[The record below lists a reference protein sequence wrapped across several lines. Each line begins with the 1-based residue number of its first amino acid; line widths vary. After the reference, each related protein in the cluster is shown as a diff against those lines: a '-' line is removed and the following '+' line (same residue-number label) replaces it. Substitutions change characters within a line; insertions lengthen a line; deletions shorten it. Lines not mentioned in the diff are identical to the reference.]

1 MALGIFIA
9 LLMKAGGYLVE
20 PIGRRLRYVF
30 HYSRN
35 VENFRKEVEK
45 LGDMRDGTLQSL
57 NAATRN
63 GEEIKINIHKWLAK
77 VDGVL
82 AEAEGLDDEIAS
94 DKRCFGGWSADWS
107 SRYKLGKEA
116 AMKTANIMELQ
127 GDAQFVNISF
137 HVPPPSI
144 VFNNDLLT
152 FESSE
157 STIDEIMEALHD
169 NKCDIV
175 VVYGMGGLGKTTLV
189 KEVGKRAKKLKLFD
203 QVVMAVVSQTPDLRK
218 IQGQLGDM
226 LGIQFREE
234 TESGRADRLFA
245 SLKYEKSILVI
256 LDDIWKSIKLAD
268 IGIPQGEE
276 HKGCKIILTTRGA
289 NACNAMGVNMKKIPV
304 GFLSSEES
312 WDLFRKYVGPVIDTS
327 TLNDVAT
334 EVARECQGL
343 PLALVTVGRALRDKS
358 LEGWKAALQRLKR
371 SKSVNVDDTED
382 VFSCLKLSYEYLGDD
397 ETKFCFLLC
406 CLFPEDYDIQIEGLA
421 RFAMGKRLFSDVD
434 TMEEARRQTH
444 EIIMHL
450 KASCL
455 LLDSDKEGCVKM
467 HDMVRDLAIG
477 IASRGNITFLVRA
490 GLGLK
495 EWPNMETFEDSM
507 CISLMTSDIKKLPVG
522 LKCPKLQM
530 LLLGDN
536 EGIEEFPE
544 AFLRGMP
551 ELRVLDL
558 SERVGFRSLLPV
570 SSFSVNMSVLPSILS
585 VLPSILTLPHSRPF
599 LEHLRTLHLDRC
611 KLGNISIL
619 GKLKM
624 LEILSFFGSD
634 IEILPRE
641 IGELSNLRLLD
652 LTFCQYLRT
661 VPANVISRLS
671 RLEELYMG
679 CTFKRW
685 ALKGTGQERSIACLS
700 ELVSL
705 PRLTILCVELRHVAC
720 FPNDLLLHNL
730 HKFEVTIGFQD
741 SVKCYPNSKS
751 LYLKEIE
758 TAIPIEVKT
767 IIQLTEELTLFCA
780 KEINIVPD
788 ISSCGLNDLKYLKI
802 VSCDSMFSLINANE
816 ESPPVI
822 FAALE
827 ELHLLHLDNIRALCR
842 GSLQTPSLRK
852 LRILTV
858 ERCNFYVSFLP
869 FELLNNLQSL
879 EEVTIERCE
888 NVTICFF
895 LPRLRTEKLLGNEEH
910 LPLSTLKRLRLVA
923 LRSLLWLWHTKQPL
937 ASLQNLTVVEI
948 IECGGLRYL
957 FPHSIAQSLQQLEF
971 LKIKECSSLERI
983 VAKAEEGNPK
993 DCAQAVGFPNLKI
1006 VQVEGCRNLR
1016 SLLPVTTVRS
1026 LQQLNKITIIKC
1038 ELLVEIISHVQEGED
1053 EDDDEILL
1061 PKVKSFEVRDM
1072 SSLKRLCSENFS
1084 LNLPGLKD
1092 LVVDRCPMMGTF
1104 ATDGPAYGLRSAS
1117 KLKKVQVDGQTL
1129 SATAIQQLF
1138 SRKG

>member
-1 MALGIFIA
+1 MMK
-9 LLMKAGGYLVE
+9 LL
-20 PIGRRLRYVF
+20 
-30 HYSRN
+30 
-35 VENFRKEVEK
+35 
-45 LGDMRDGTLQSL
+45 
-57 NAATRN
+57 
-63 GEEIKINIHKWLAK
+63 
-77 VDGVL
+77 
-82 AEAEGLDDEIAS
+82 S
-94 DKRCFGGWSADWS
+94 DKRCFGGWSADWT

-116 AMKTANIMELQ
+116 ALKTANIMELQ
-127 GDAQFVNISF
+127 GDAQFVNISVR
-137 HVPPPSI
+137 VPPPSI
-144 VFNNDLLT
+144 VFKNDLVT

-169 NKCDIV
+169 DKCDII

-189 KEVGKRAKKLKLFD
+189 KEVGKRAKELKLFD

-226 LGIQFREE
+226 LGVQFREE

-245 SLKYEKSILVI
+245 RLKYEKRTLVI

-276 HKGCKIILTTRGA
+276 HKGSKIILTTRGA

-304 GFLSSEES
+304 RFLSSEES

-327 TLNDVAT
+327 ALNDVAM
-334 EVARECQGL
+334 EVAKECQGL
-343 PLALVTVGRALRDKS
+343 PLALVTVGRALRDRS

-406 CLFPEDYDIQIEGLA
+406 CLFPEDHDIQIEAWLDLQWV
-421 RFAMGKRLFSDVD
+421 K
-434 TMEEARRQTH
+434 
-444 EIIMHL
+444 
-450 KASCL
+450 
-455 LLDSDKEGCVKM
+455 DSDKEGCVKM

-477 IASRGNITFLVRA
+477 IASRGNITFLVRT

-495 EWPNMETFEDSM
+495 EWPNIETFEDSM

-536 EGIEEFPE
+536 EGFEEFPE

-558 SERVGFRSLLPV
+558 SERVGARSLLPV

-585 VLPSILTLPHSRPF
+585 VLPSILTLSHSRPF

-624 LEILSFFGSD
+624 LEVLSFFGSD

-652 LTFCQYLRT
+652 LTFSLNGG
-661 VPANVISRLS
+661 P
-671 RLEELYMG
+671 
-679 CTFKRW
+679 
-685 ALKGTGQERSIACLS
+685 LKEQDKKEGIACLS

-751 LYLKEIE
+751 LYLREIE

-767 IIQLTEELTLFCA
+767 IIQSTEELTLFCA
-780 KEINIVPD
+780 KEINIVPE

-802 VSCDSMFSLINANE
+802 ISCDSMFSLINANE

-827 ELHLLHLDNIRALCR
+827 ELRLWRLDNIKVLCR

-858 ERCNFYVSFLP
+858 ERCNFY
-869 FELLNNLQSL
+869 
-879 EEVTIERCE
+879 
-888 NVTICFF
+888 
-895 LPRLRTEKLLGNEEH
+895 
-910 LPLSTLKRLRLVA
+910 
-923 LRSLLWLWHTKQPL
+923 
-937 ASLQNLTVVEI
+937 
-948 IECGGLRYL
+948 
-957 FPHSIAQSLQQLEF
+957 LEF

-983 VAKAEEGNPK
+983 IAKAEEGDPM
-993 DCAQAVGFPNLKI
+993 DCAQGVGFPNLKSCSSRR
-1006 VQVEGCRNLR
+1006 VQKFDE
-1016 SLLPVTTVRS
+1016 S
-1026 LQQLNKITIIKC
+1026 I
-1038 ELLVEIISHVQEGED
+1038 EGED

-1072 SSLKRLCSENFS
+1072 LSLKRLCSVGFS
-1084 LNLPGLKD
+1084 LNLPALKD

-1104 ATDGPAYGLRSAS
+1104 ATEGPAYGLGSAS
-1117 KLKKVQVDGQTL
+1117 KLKKVQDRWANAKCYSYPATL
-1129 SATAIQQLF
+1129 
-1138 SRKG
+1138 

>member
-1 MALGIFIA
+1 MSSITAEMWRI
-9 LLMKAGGYLVE
+9 
-20 PIGRRLRYVF
+20 
-30 HYSRN
+30 
-35 VENFRKEVEK
+35 FRKEVEK

-82 AEAEGLDDEIAS
+82 AEAEGLDDEIALRTNGVS
-94 DKRCFGGWSADWS
+94 
-107 SRYKLGKEA
+107 
-116 AMKTANIMELQ
+116 
-127 GDAQFVNISF
+127 V
-137 HVPPPSI
+137 
-144 VFNNDLLT
+144 
-152 FESSE
+152 
-157 STIDEIMEALHD
+157 
-169 NKCDIV
+169 
-175 VVYGMGGLGKTTLV
+175 GGLLIGPHGISL
-189 KEVGKRAKKLKLFD
+189 
-203 QVVMAVVSQTPDLRK
+203 VVMAVVSQTPDLRK

-226 LGIQFREE
+226 LGVQFREE

-245 SLKYEKSILVI
+245 RLKESLKARSTRAVRLYSLHGEQM
-256 LDDIWKSIKLAD
+256 LAM
-268 IGIPQGEE
+268 PWE
-276 HKGCKIILTTRGA
+276 L
-289 NACNAMGVNMKKIPV
+289 NMKKIPV
-304 GFLSSEES
+304 RFLSSEES

-327 TLNDVAT
+327 ALNDVAM
-334 EVARECQGL
+334 EVAKECQGL
-343 PLALVTVGRALRDKS
+343 PLALVTVGRALRDRS

-406 CLFPEDYDIQIEGLA
+406 CLFPEDHDIQIEGLA

-434 TMEEARRQTH
+434 TMEEARRQIH

-477 IASRGNITFLVRA
+477 IASRGNITFLVRT

-530 LLLGDN
+530 LLLGGN
-536 EGIEEFPE
+536 EGFEEFPE

-558 SERVGFRSLLPV
+558 SERVGARSLLPV

-585 VLPSILTLPHSRPF
+585 VLPSILTLSHSRPF

-624 LEILSFFGSD
+624 LEVLSFFGSD

-652 LTFCQYLRT
+652 LTFCQYLRI

-679 CTFKRW
+679 CSFKRW

-751 LYLKEIE
+751 LYLREIE

-767 IIQLTEELTLFCA
+767 IIQSTEELTLFCT
-780 KEINIVPD
+780 KEINIVPE

-802 VSCDSMFSLINANE
+802 ISCDSMFSLINANE

-827 ELHLLHLDNIRALCR
+827 ELHLWRLDNIKVLCR

-879 EEVTIERCE
+879 EEVTIE
-888 NVTICFF
+888 
-895 LPRLRTEKLLGNEEH
+895 
-910 LPLSTLKRLRLVA
+910 S
-923 LRSLLWLWHTKQPL
+923 
-937 ASLQNLTVVEI
+937 VE
-948 IECGGLRYL
+948 GLRYL

-983 VAKAEEGNPK
+983 IAKAEEGNPM

-1016 SLLPVTTVRS
+1016 SLLSVTTVRS

-1038 ELLVEIISHVQEGED
+1038 EVLVEIISHVQEGED

-1104 ATDGPAYGLRSAS
+1104 ATDGPAYGLGSAS

-1138 SRKG
+1138 SIKFFFITPPLASAVAAKLHGQSPVWKCQSSWASVCLHQSGTVCCLSSINHLCETFLGIF